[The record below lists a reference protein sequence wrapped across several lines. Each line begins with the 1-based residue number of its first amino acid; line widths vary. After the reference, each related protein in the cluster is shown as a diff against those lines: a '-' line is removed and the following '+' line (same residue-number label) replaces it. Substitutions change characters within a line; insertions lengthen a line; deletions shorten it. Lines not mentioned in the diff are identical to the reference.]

1 MSSWRANFGNGQVQ
15 YAPSRA
21 EALRVI
27 QQLDRYR
34 EYAFVERYEGGSADD
49 PGDWF
54 PVRVGGGDG
63 DGGDGGSGRAEKSL
77 ATRIKKFVGK
87 K

>member
-1 MSSWRANFGNGQVQ
+1 MSSWRVNFGNGQVQ

-21 EALRVI
+21 EALRAI

-34 EYAFVERYEGGSADD
+34 EYAFVERYEGGSADE

-54 PVRVGGGDG
+54 PIRRGEGGEGGGE
-63 DGGDGGSGRAEKSL
+63 RAEKSL
-77 ATRIKKFVGK
+77 ATRIKKLVGK